1 MKSQNFNVNGYQFNW
16 IKANLAAPAY
26 SQYDK
31 LVKQGWRSPMPSFS
45 SHSRR
50 LRLSTKPNQT
60 DSVNSLFSGH
70 HATVNC
76 LECNRSMVPR
86 VVTYYGQP
94 LRSICPFCGATFAK
108 FPGGFQQFF
117 QRFSKKIVSFD
128 AFKRIAL
135 VAAGFGLIWLLAK
148 MEIIPR
154 EMEALGIF
162 GSIIFSAF
170 GLAELFYQTIEFIA
184 KQFSHNSRY
193 YWSATALI
201 AILILYVRDDL
212 TRYVVMASFL
222 MIVRWILAG
231 FAVARSHSH

>member
-1 MKSQNFNVNGYQFNW
+1 MS
-16 IKANLAAPAY
+16 
-26 SQYDK
+26 
-31 LVKQGWRSPMPSFS
+31 SFS

-50 LRLSTKPNQT
+50 IRLSTKPHQT
-60 DSVNSLFSGH
+60 ESVKPIFSGH
-70 HATVNC
+70 HAMVNC
-76 LECNRSMVPR
+76 LECHRTMVPR

-108 FPGGFQQFF
+108 FPSGLQQFF
-117 QRFSKKIVSFD
+117 QRFSQKIVSFD

-135 VAAGFGLIWLLAK
+135 VAAGFGLIWIFAT
-148 MEIIPR
+148 MEILPS
-154 EMEALGIF
+154 ELEALGIF

-184 KQFSHNSRY
+184 KQLSHNSGY
-193 YWSATALI
+193 YWSAIALI
-201 AILILYVRDDL
+201 AILIQYVRDDL

-231 FAVARSHSH
+231 LAVARSHSH

>member
-1 MKSQNFNVNGYQFNW
+1 
-16 IKANLAAPAY
+16 
-26 SQYDK
+26 
-31 LVKQGWRSPMPSFS
+31 MPSFS

-60 DSVNSLFSGH
+60 DFVNSVFSGH

-76 LECNRSMVPR
+76 LECNRIMVPR

-94 LRSICPFCGATFAK
+94 LRSVCPFCGATFAK
-108 FPGGFQQFF
+108 FPSGLQLFF
-117 QRFSKKIVSFD
+117 QRFSQKVVSFA

-135 VAAGFGLIWLLAK
+135 VAAGFGLIWLLAT
-148 MEIIPR
+148 MEILPG
-154 EMEALGIF
+154 EMEAFGIF

-184 KQFSHNSRY
+184 KQLSHNSSY
-193 YWSATALI
+193 YWLATALI

-212 TRYVVMASFL
+212 TRYVVIASIL

-231 FAVARSHSH
+231 LAVARSYSHES

>member
-1 MKSQNFNVNGYQFNW
+1 M
-16 IKANLAAPAY
+16 
-26 SQYDK
+26 
-31 LVKQGWRSPMPSFS
+31 SFS
-45 SHSRR
+45 SQSPR
-50 LRLSTKPNQT
+50 LRLATKNHQT
-60 DSVNSLFSGH
+60 EPSKSVFAGH

-76 LECNRSMVPR
+76 LECNRTMVPR

-108 FPGGFQQFF
+108 FPSGLQLFF
-117 QRFSKKIVSFD
+117 QRFSQKVVSFA

-135 VAAGFGLIWLLAK
+135 VSAGFGLIWFLGT
-148 MEIIPR
+148 MEILPS

-184 KQFSHNSRY
+184 KHLSHNSSY
-193 YWSATALI
+193 YWSTIALI

-212 TRYVVMASFL
+212 TRYVVMASLL

>member
-1 MKSQNFNVNGYQFNW
+1 MS
-16 IKANLAAPAY
+16 
-26 SQYDK
+26 
-31 LVKQGWRSPMPSFS
+31 SFS
-45 SHSRR
+45 SQSPR
-50 LRLSTKPNQT
+50 LRLATNHQT
-60 DSVNSLFSGH
+60 EPSKSVFAGH

-76 LECNRSMVPR
+76 IECHRIMVPR

-108 FPGGFQQFF
+108 FPSGVHLFF
-117 QRFSKKIVSFD
+117 QRFSQKNVSFE

-135 VAAGFGLIWLLAK
+135 VAASFGLIWFLAT
-148 MEIIPR
+148 MEILPS

-184 KQFSHNSRY
+184 KQLSHNSSY
-193 YWSATALI
+193 YWSAIALI

>member
-1 MKSQNFNVNGYQFNW
+1 
-16 IKANLAAPAY
+16 
-26 SQYDK
+26 
-31 LVKQGWRSPMPSFS
+31 
-45 SHSRR
+45 
-50 LRLSTKPNQT
+50 
-60 DSVNSLFSGH
+60 
-70 HATVNC
+70 
-76 LECNRSMVPR
+76 MVPR
-86 VVTYYGQP
+86 VVAYYGQP
-94 LRSICPFCGATFAK
+94 LRSICPFCSATFAR
-108 FPGGFQQFF
+108 FPSGLQLFF

-135 VAAGFGLIWLLAK
+135 VAAGFGLIWLLATMK
-148 MEIIPR
+148 ILPS

-170 GLAELFYQTIEFIA
+170 GLAEFFYQTIEFIA
-184 KQFSHNSRY
+184 KQLSHNSSY

-231 FAVARSHSH
+231 FAVARSHSD